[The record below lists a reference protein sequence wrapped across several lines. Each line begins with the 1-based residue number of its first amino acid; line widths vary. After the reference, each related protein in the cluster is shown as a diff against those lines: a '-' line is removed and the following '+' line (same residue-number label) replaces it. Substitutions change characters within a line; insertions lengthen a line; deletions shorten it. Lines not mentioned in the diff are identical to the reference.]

1 MLNLHA
7 DDVVAV
13 SNTPPEPELFS
24 IAVYLFVAVFDAVAH
39 ARNELFSEVD
49 IRGHSAPKAL
59 LFKFSGELKSMSK
72 ANATKL
78 ILYI

>member
-1 MLNLHA
+1 MLNLHT

-13 SNTPPEPELFS
+13 GNTPPEPELSS

-39 ARNELFSEVD
+39 ARNELFSDTDV
-49 IRGHSAPKAL
+49 RGHSAPKTL
-59 LFKFSGELKSMSK
+59 LFKFFGELKSMSK

-78 ILYI
+78 ILYV